1 MHDRS
6 RAVHDEA
13 IIIDALQISNWGEAV
28 FRNMRRGGLTA
39 VNCTVSVL
47 ENFRQTI
54 ANIIKWDHFFNE
66 YPDLIMPVR
75 STADILAAKDAEKT
89 GIIF

>member
-6 RAVHDEA
+6 RVVHDKA
-13 IIIDALQISNWGEAV
+13 IIVDALQISNWGEAV

-39 VNCTVSVL
+39 VNCTISVL

-54 ANIIKWDHFFNE
+54 AKIIKWDQFFNE
-66 YPDLIMPVR
+66 YSDLITPVR
-75 STADILAAKDAEKT
+75 STADILAAKSA
-89 GIIF
+89 G